1 MEETKRELGAYL
13 QDKKLLKEKEDDLEE
28 IITRA
33 TKITTELSDMPKG
46 TPKLQDKMAELASQ
60 IVDMKNEKY
69 GQIIKMYKTKKQIE
83 DKIDLLEQPYRNI
96 LYFKYI
102 KGLNL
107 TQVANKIDYDYEYT
121 KKLHGTA
128 LIKYK
133 NITPK
138 VTEKHH
144 QIMI

>member
-28 IITRA
+28 LITRA
-33 TKITTELSDMPKG
+33 TKITTELSDMPNG
-46 TPKLQDKMAELASQ
+46 TPKLEDRMAELASQ

-69 GQIIKMYKTKKQIE
+69 WQIIKMYKTKKQIE

-102 KGLNL
+102 KGKNL
-107 TQVANKIDYDYEYT
+107 TEVANVIGYNYKWTCEM
-121 KKLHGTA
+121 HGYA
-128 LIKYK
+128 LKKYK
-133 NITPK
+133 ELDKNG
-138 VTEKHH
+138 
-144 QIMI
+144 

>member
-28 IITRA
+28 LITRA

-46 TPKLQDKMAELASQ
+46 TPKLEDKMAELASQ
-60 IVDMKNEKY
+60 IVDMQNEKY

-102 KGLNL
+102 KGKNL
-107 TQVANKIDYDYEYT
+107 TEVANVIGYNYKWTCEM
-121 KKLHGTA
+121 HGYA
-128 LIKYK
+128 LKKYK
-133 NITPK
+133 ELDKNG
-138 VTEKHH
+138 
-144 QIMI
+144 

>member
-28 IITRA
+28 LITRA
-33 TKITTELSDMPKG
+33 TKITTELSNMPKG
-46 TPKLQDKMAELASQ
+46 TPKLEDRMAELASQ

-102 KGLNL
+102 KGKNL
-107 TQVANKIDYDYEYT
+107 TEVANVIGYNYKWTCEM
-121 KKLHGTA
+121 HGYA
-128 LIKYK
+128 LKKYK
-133 NITPK
+133 ELDKNG
-138 VTEKHH
+138 
-144 QIMI
+144 